1 MTRVV
6 ILHAYSAFNRGDGL
20 LVEAALSFVREAVGD
35 DASIVLIAREPESF
49 QDEGVEVLAAPPSIR
64 FVSDLPKIWEAIRH
78 SDLLVGVGGGYARGP
93 RPAPLLKFL
102 VGHSWQMLF
111 AWPRRAHTVY
121 LPQSVGPFPSLLW
134 PILRLFYGGIE
145 HAAVRDDR
153 SLRDLRLD
161 PGRRVPDSAILNM
174 RGRRPDSEAQ
184 PAAPVVFTA
193 RSVDHAA
200 MGLLRELADRLHTFD
215 GYIQSATL
223 GNDDTAIMERLGVR
237 RMLGSEEL
245 LSSSASRRVVI
256 AVRLHAALMAIEAGH
271 YVVHLAYERKGFGA
285 FDDLGLAD
293 YCHNVNRFSVDQVSR
308 QAHDLLT
315 SAEARQS
322 YDDSIN
328 GRLRQVRIQR
338 NDLIRRLEEV
348 ASRG

>member
-1 MTRVV
+1 MTQVV

-20 LVEAALSFVREAVGD
+20 LVEAALRFVREALGE
-35 DASIVLIAREPESF
+35 DAATTLIAREPESF
-49 QDEGVEVLAAPPSIR
+49 QIEGLQVLAAPPSIR
-64 FVSDLPKIWEAIRH
+64 FVSDLSKIWKAIREA
-78 SDLLVGVGGGYARGP
+78 DLLLGVGGGYARGP
-93 RPAPLLKFL
+93 KPAPLLKFL
-102 VGHSWQMLF
+102 IGHSWQMLL

-134 PILRLFYGGIE
+134 MILRRFYKGIE

-153 SLRDLRLD
+153 SLRDLQLD
-161 PGRRVPDSAILNM
+161 STRRVPDCAVLNM
-174 RGRRPDSEAQ
+174 PGRKVGSEHQ
-184 PAAPVVFTA
+184 PVAPIVFSA
-193 RSVDHAA
+193 RAVDGIAT
-200 MGLLRELADRLHTFD
+200 GLLMELAARLDIFD

-223 GNDDTAIMERLGVR
+223 GNDDTAVMERIGAR
-237 RMLGSEEL
+237 RMLDPDEL
-245 LSSSASRRVVI
+245 LGSRAPRRVVI

-285 FDDLGLAD
+285 FDDLGLTQ
-293 YCHNVNRFSVDQVSR
+293 YCHNVNRFSVDHVSK
-308 QAHDLLT
+308 QAHELLT

-328 GRLRQVRIQR
+328 DRLRQVRSQR
-338 NDLIRRLEEV
+338 DELVRRLEEV